1 MKRWSMIH
9 KIKALYDEGNG
20 HSIRQ
25 IAKELSISRNTVTKY
40 LKMQEEQIIEHI
52 NNPQREKALDKYK
65 DYIVSLLQKYPKLSS
80 VKIKRKL
87 QAKGLDGGSIS
98 ERTFRRYV
106 NKLKTCITVKQERYY
121 EPVIDMT
128 PGVQCQ
134 VDLGELRDVLIG
146 GKSTTVYFA
155 VFVLSYSRLMYVSAS
170 DKPVNTR
177 AFIQMHNE
185 ALSYFDGCMEECVY
199 DQTKLVAIK
208 EEFREVWFNEEFYR
222 YASVAGFDIRV
233 CEGYDPESKGKV
245 ESGVKYVKNDFFY
258 GEEFASLDELKKR
271 LLNWMTEVANLRIH
285 GTTQQKPAEVYETR
299 ERQTMKPYLRPAF
312 ITRDDSGAARGVDK
326 TSLISYK
333 SNKYSVPMKYQSS
346 TVRVK
351 EEGAK
356 LVIRDSESSEV
367 IATHD
372 ISQRKGDIIKNNN
385 HYRDYRKLTAD
396 REQEI
401 SGIIGSELSE
411 TLCRIIKATS
421 PKIYKDQLAGLIQVL
436 KKHQRA
442 GEENTEENVEK
453 DLNLEEA
460 LSNLKERPRLT
471 VTFIREYLA
480 AFYSPKQGQYYK
492 YGHQLEGTTGG
503 HAAVATTSQ
512 PAADPLAAYGSL
524 LTQNGWEG

>member
-9 KIKALYDEGNG
+9 KIKAMYDEGNG

-25 IAKELSISRNTVTKY
+25 IAKELSISRNTVSKY
-40 LKMQEEQIIEHI
+40 LKMQEEQINEHI
-52 NNPQREKALDKYK
+52 NNPKREKSLDTYK

-87 QAKGLDGGSIS
+87 QTKGLDGGSMS

-106 NKLKTCITVKQERYY
+106 NQLKTCITVKQERYY

-134 VDLGELRDVLIG
+134 VDLGELRDILIG
-146 GKSTTVYFA
+146 GKSTAVYFA

-170 DKPVNTR
+170 VEPINTNT
-177 AFIQMHNE
+177 FIQMHNE

-208 EEFREVWFNEEFYR
+208 EEFREVWFNEDFYR
-222 YASVAGFDIRV
+222 YASVASFDIRV

-271 LLNWMTEVANLRIH
+271 LLNWITEIANLRIH
-285 GTTQQKPAEVYETR
+285 GTTQQKPTEVYETR
-299 ERQTMKPYLRPAF
+299 ERQAMKPYLRPAF
-312 ITRDDSGAARGVDK
+312 ITHDDSGVARGVDK

-372 ISQRKGDIIKNNN
+372 ISQRKGEIIKNNN
-385 HYRDYRKLTAD
+385 HYRDYQKLTSD

-401 SGIIGSELSE
+401 SEIIGSELSE
-411 TLCRIIKATS
+411 TLCKIIKVTS

-436 KKHQRA
+436 SKHKHPD
-442 GEENTEENVEK
+442 GEKNIVENLK
-453 DLNLEEA
+453 EA
-460 LSNLKERPRLT
+460 LSHLKERPRLT

-480 AFYSPKQGQYYK
+480 AFYSPKH
-492 YGHQLEGTTGG
+492 GHSDKHNQELEERTGSRQAT
-503 HAAVATTSQ
+503 AATLPSI
-512 PAADPLAAYGSL
+512 ADPLAAYGCL

>member
-9 KIKALYDEGNG
+9 KIKAMYDEGNG
-20 HSIRQ
+20 HSVRQ
-25 IAKELSISRNTVTKY
+25 IAKELSISRNTVSKY
-40 LKMQEEQIIEHI
+40 LKMQEEQISEQV
-52 NNPQREKALDKYK
+52 NNPKREKTLDTYK

-87 QAKGLDGGSIS
+87 QTKGLDGGSIS

-106 NKLKTCITVKQERYY
+106 NQLKTCITVKQERYY

-134 VDLGELRDVLIG
+134 VDLGEIRDVLIG
-146 GKSTTVYFA
+146 GKSTAVYFA
-155 VFVLSYSRLMYVSAS
+155 VFVLSYSRLIYVSAS
-170 DKPVNTR
+170 DKPINTK
-177 AFIQMHNE
+177 AFIWMHNE
-185 ALSYFDGCMEECVY
+185 ALCYFDGCMEECVY

-208 EEFREVWFNEEFYR
+208 EEFREVWFNEDFYR

-258 GEEFASLDELKKR
+258 GEEFASFDELKKR
-271 LLNWMTEVANLRIH
+271 LLNWITEIANLRIH
-285 GTTQQKPAEVYETR
+285 GTTQQKPSEVYETR

-312 ITRDDSGAARGVDK
+312 ITQDDSGAARGVDK

-356 LVIRDSESSEV
+356 LVVRDSESSEV

-372 ISQRKGDIIKNNN
+372 ISQRKGEIIKNNN
-385 HYRDYRKLTAD
+385 HYRDYQKLASD

-401 SGIIGSELSE
+401 SKIIGNELSE

-436 KKHQRA
+436 SKHKHPD
-442 GEENTEENVEK
+442 GEENIEENLK
-453 DLNLEEA
+453 EA
-460 LSNLKERPRLT
+460 LSHLKERPRLT
-471 VTFIREYLA
+471 VTFIREYLT
-480 AFYSPKQGQYYK
+480 AFYSPKHGQHDK
-492 YGHQLEGTTGG
+492 HGQELEKTTGRQ
-503 HAAVATTSQ
+503 ATCRQ
-512 PAADPLAAYGSL
+512 QQIHWQLMDAC
-524 LTQNGWEG
+524 

>member
-9 KIKALYDEGNG
+9 KIKAMYDEGNG
-20 HSIRQ
+20 HSVRQ
-25 IAKELSISRNTVTKY
+25 IAKELSISRNTVSKY
-40 LKMQEEQIIEHI
+40 LKMQEEQINEQV
-52 NNPQREKALDKYK
+52 NNPKREKTLDNYK
-65 DYIVSLLQKYPKLSS
+65 DYIISLLQKYPKLSS

-87 QAKGLDGGSIS
+87 QTKGLDGGSIS

-106 NKLKTCITVKQERYY
+106 NQLKTYITVKQERYY

-146 GKSTTVYFA
+146 EKSTAVYFA

-170 DKPVNTR
+170 NKSINTK

-208 EEFREVWFNEEFYR
+208 EEFREVWFNEDFYR

-245 ESGVKYVKNDFFY
+245 ESGVKYVKNNFFY
-258 GEEFASLDELKKR
+258 GEEFASFDELKKR
-271 LLNWMTEVANLRIH
+271 LLSWIIEVANLRIH
-285 GTTQQKPAEVYETR
+285 GTTQQKPSEVYETR
-299 ERQTMKPYLRPAF
+299 ERQSMKPYLRPAF
-312 ITRDDSGAARGVDK
+312 ITQEDSGAGRGVDK

-356 LVIRDSESSEV
+356 LFIRDTESLEI

-372 ISQRKGDIIKNNN
+372 ISQRKGEIIKNNN
-385 HYRDYRKLTAD
+385 HYRDYQKLASD

-401 SGIIGSELSE
+401 SEIIGSELSE
-411 TLCRIIKATS
+411 TLCKIIKATS
-421 PKIYKDQLAGLIQVL
+421 PRIYKDQLAGLIQVL
-436 KKHQRA
+436 RKRQHPDRENTQ
-442 GEENTEENVEK
+442 EENLK
-453 DLNLEEA
+453 EA
-460 LSNLKERPRLT
+460 LLQLKERPRLT
-471 VTFIREYLA
+471 VTFIREYLT
-480 AFYSPKQGQYYK
+480 AFYSPKYGQHDKQQGQE
-492 YGHQLEGTTGG
+492 LEETTGG
-503 HAAVATTSQ
+503 MQATAADPVQ
-512 PAADPLAAYGSL
+512 PAADPLAAYGCL
-524 LTQNGWEG
+524 ITQNGWEG

>member
-9 KIKALYDEGNG
+9 KIKVMYDEGNG

-25 IAKELSISRNTVTKY
+25 IAKELSISRNTVSKY
-40 LKMQEEQIIEHI
+40 LKMQEEQISEQV
-52 NNPQREKALDKYK
+52 NNPKREKTLDTYK

-87 QAKGLDGGSIS
+87 QTKGLDGGSFS

-106 NKLKTCITVKQERYY
+106 NQLKTCITVKQERYY

-146 GKSTTVYFA
+146 GKSTAVYFA
-155 VFVLSYSRLMYVSAS
+155 VFVLSYSRLIYVSAT
-170 DKPVNTR
+170 DKPINTK
-177 AFIQMHNE
+177 AFIWMHNE
-185 ALSYFDGCMEECVY
+185 ALCYFDGCMEECVY

-208 EEFREVWFNEEFYR
+208 EEFREVWFNEDFYR

-258 GEEFASLDELKKR
+258 GEEFASFDELKKR
-271 LLNWMTEVANLRIH
+271 LLNWITEIANLRIH
-285 GTTQQKPAEVYETR
+285 GTTQQKPTEVYETR
-299 ERQTMKPYLRPAF
+299 ERQVMKPYLRPAF
-312 ITRDDSGAARGVDK
+312 ITQDDSGAARGVDK

-372 ISQRKGDIIKNNN
+372 ISQRKGEIIKNNN
-385 HYRDYRKLTAD
+385 HYRDYQKLASD

-401 SGIIGSELSE
+401 SKIIGNELSE

-436 KKHQRA
+436 SKHKHPDR
-442 GEENTEENVEK
+442 EENIEENLK
-453 DLNLEEA
+453 EA
-460 LSNLKERPRLT
+460 LSHLKERPRLT
-471 VTFIREYLA
+471 VTFIREYLT
-480 AFYSPKQGQYYK
+480 AFYSPKHGQHDK
-492 YGHQLEGTTGG
+492 HGQELEDATDRQAT
-503 HAAVATTSQ
+503 AATLPST
-512 PAADPLAAYGSL
+512 ADPLAAYGCL